1 MRLISRFNP
10 VGGVAD
16 FWHEFKRPNPC
27 RWPILGASVL
37 CTGVLLYAFTQ
48 EKVYVPPELPRV
60 TYITTFAEGRS
71 DEEIRA
77 SNIANQKRKE
87 AAASEQAAR
96 EERVKDLYRTLGRA
110 TGIDVDAM
118 ERDIAADRA
127 REEAAKA
134 AEFERLTK
142 GQTTQ
147 AGQQQQQT
155 GGAVA
160 ERNQ

>member
-16 FWHEFKRPNPC
+16 FWHEFKRPNPY

-48 EKVYVPPELPRV
+48 ERVHVPPALPKV

-87 AAASEQAAR
+87 ANAAEQAAR
-96 EERVKDLYRTLGRA
+96 EERVKDLYRSLGRA

-118 ERDIAADRA
+118 EREIEADRA

-134 AEFERLTK
+134 AELERLTR
-142 GQTTQ
+142 GQAVQT
-147 AGQQQQQT
+147 AQQT